1 MIQLQ
6 EEIENRTVN
15 LVVSTTRLTAR
26 TLMHAL
32 QKYLNSIERQK
43 IAKKSEKRQI
53 KMTRVLEK
61 EKQKA
66 REKLEGPHGKQTVKQ
81 LLRSG
86 KEIRRLPVQETHL
99 REFEKV
105 IKKYGVDFAVNK
117 GVFEGQSRYLV
128 FFKAKDESVL
138 SDVYKECLAKQ
149 LHKEKAQE
157 KKPSVLKSL
166 AHFKEIA
173 AKTPQKMQKRELVR

>member
-1 MIQLQ
+1 MQ

-66 REKLEGPHGKQTVKQ
+66 REKLE
-81 LLRSG
+81 SG
-86 KEIRRLPVQETHL
+86 DTALYGTH
-99 REFEKV
+99 R
-105 IKKYGVDFAVNK
+105 
-117 GVFEGQSRYLV
+117 
-128 FFKAKDESVL
+128 
-138 SDVYKECLAKQ
+138 VY
-149 LHKEKAQE
+149 
-157 KKPSVLKSL
+157 SL
-166 AHFKEIA
+166 
-173 AKTPQKMQKRELVR
+173 